1 MVHNVSAS
9 TGSAHRQA
17 APLANGNAAGG
28 QQQAAPVQQEQLQ
41 AVVKAEIPQKP
52 PMQPQ
57 PFAPPQHTG
66 LQQPQ
71 HVQQPPAPQACSLL
85 TTIKCSVALTLCQAR
100 HSTCLTF
107 YEMCLFLL
115 SVRCSRP

>member
-1 MVHNVSAS
+1 MSHWVSAF
-9 TGSAHRQA
+9 TGDAHRQA

-28 QQQAAPVQQEQLQ
+28 QQQAVPVQQELPK
-41 AVVKAEIPQKP
+41 AVVKSEIPQKP
-52 PMQPQ
+52 PAQPQ

-71 HVQQPPAPQACSLL
+71 HVQQPPAPQACSPL

-100 HSTCLTF
+100 HSPCDLPHCL
-107 YEMCLFLL
+107 
-115 SVRCSRP
+115 